1 MRVHEIDTSSGAITC
16 SRSKE
21 MVSVMGL
28 GGWGHRVGDN
38 VADTPPEAS
47 GAEASPL
54 DEMLVPEVHLYVF
67 LSFFFRYL
75 TSISEKMTVRI
86 TLV

>member
-1 MRVHEIDTSSGAITC
+1 MFAFEGGGQCDGA
-16 SRSKE
+16 
-21 MVSVMGL
+21 

-54 DEMLVPEVHLYVF
+54 DEMLVPEVLLYVF
-67 LSFFFRYL
+67 LSFLFD
-75 TSISEKMTVRI
+75 ISLLFPKR
-86 TLV
+86 

>member
-1 MRVHEIDTSSGAITC
+1 MRVLEIDTSSGAITC
-16 SRSKE
+16 LRSKE

-28 GGWGHRVGDN
+28 GGCGHRVGDN

-54 DEMLVPEVHLYVF
+54 EEILVPEVHPYIF
-67 LSFFFRYL
+67 LSFFD
-75 TSISEKMTVRI
+75 ISLMVPKRW
-86 TLV
+86 LCGLLL

>member
-1 MRVHEIDTSSGAITC
+1 MKLHEIDTSSGAITC

-38 VADTPPEAS
+38 VANTPPEAS

-54 DEMLVPEVHLYVF
+54 DEMLVPEVHLTVV
-67 LSFFFRYL
+67 LSFL
-75 TSISEKMTVRI
+75 PDISLIFPKR
-86 TLV
+86 